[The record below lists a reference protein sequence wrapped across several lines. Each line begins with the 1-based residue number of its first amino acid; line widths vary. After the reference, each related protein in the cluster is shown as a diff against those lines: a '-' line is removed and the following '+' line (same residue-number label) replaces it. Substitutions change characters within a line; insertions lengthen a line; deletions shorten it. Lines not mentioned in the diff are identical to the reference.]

1 MLYGTIFYSK
11 GWYYAGGVSRV
22 CPFDN
27 KTTDKIYDITY
38 DANED
43 EGRINFV
50 VGTPPCYKGL
60 SFEDAKNKL
69 QRHIQEIIQELQ
81 YNLNKNHCVAFPD
94 TIYTQKTVE
103 HLQMDALLAMGRR
116 N

>member
-1 MLYGTIFYSK
+1 MLYGTIFYDN
-11 GWYYAGGVSRV
+11 GWYYAGGVSRDRLFNNV
-22 CPFDN
+22 
-27 KTTDKIYDITY
+27 TTDKIYDITY

-50 VGTPPCYKGL
+50 VSTPPCYKGL

-69 QRHIQEIIQELQ
+69 QKHIQEIIQELQ

-103 HLQMDALLAMGRR
+103 HLKMDALLMTARR
-116 N
+116 Y

>member
-1 MLYGTIFYSK
+1 MLYGTILYSK

-22 CPFDN
+22 RLFN
-27 KTTDKIYDITY
+27 SVSADKIYHITY

-43 EGRINFV
+43 EGRISFV
-50 VGTPPCYKGL
+50 VSTPPCHKGL

-69 QRHIQEIIQELQ
+69 QNHIREIIRELE

-94 TIYTQKTVE
+94 TIYTQETVE
-103 HLQMDALLAMGRR
+103 HLQMDALLATARR